1 MNLWETLQEF
11 LSPPA
16 SRNITLQDVREYLL
30 NAVLRVASVLGV
42 MVLLVNLPAMINRH
56 VWGSITLYTLLATWL
71 LGISFF
77 RGGTTYNLRAGTLLV
92 VLYIIGVA
100 STLQYAT
107 IGDGR
112 MWLLGLVILSAVFL
126 GLRAGLFTALVAT
139 STMLLIGWLMSI
151 NVLPVP
157 VFENLGLPGNFGTWT
172 NTSAAFLV
180 ISLILLTAVSTLIS
194 NTTQAAEERERL
206 LSNLEKEHAEAKQR
220 SRELERRQEQL
231 YTAAEISGVLGRVY
245 DPDALLQSVVDL
257 LTTHFDLYYSGVFL
271 LDEQGLYAVLHA
283 GSGEAGKR
291 MREAGHRL
299 AIGGTSMIG
308 WCIAHRKARI
318 ALDTGAE
325 AIRFNN
331 PHLPLTRSELAL
343 PIMLGNDVLGALTIQ
358 STRPNAFDQTDIA
371 ILQGIANSLATAIQ
385 NVRLVQR
392 LQQSLDE
399 VQRLN
404 RQYLINA
411 WQQETMGKEKGF
423 RLETENPAAPTVLP
437 ENRTI
442 EMPIIIRGV
451 QIGAIRVEG
460 AQPWDEQ
467 DSEFV
472 RAIAAQA
479 AQALENARLVQE
491 ILRQAQHEQVATAIA
506 EQARSSLDLETV
518 LRSSVQ
524 EIQKALRL
532 HRVQIRLFR
541 EAPSPEAHREL

>member
-11 LSPPA
+11 ISPPI
-16 SRNITLQDVREYLL
+16 SRDITLQDVREHLL

-42 MVLLVNLPAMINRH
+42 IVLLVNLPAMVNRH
-56 VWGSITLYTLLATWL
+56 AWGNIILYTLLATWL
-71 LGISFF
+71 LRISFF
-77 RGGTTYNLRAGTLLV
+77 RGTTYNLRAGTLLV
-92 VLYIIGVA
+92 TLYIVGTI

-112 MWLLGLVILSAVFL
+112 MWLLGLIILSAVFL
-126 GLRAGLFTALVAT
+126 GLRAGLFAALVTT
-139 STMLLIGWLMSI
+139 SSMLLIGWLMSI
-151 NVLPVP
+151 DVLPVP
-157 VFENLGLPGNFGTWT
+157 VFENLGLPGNFSTWT

-180 ISLILLTAVSTLIS
+180 ISLVLLTAVTTLIA
-194 NTTQAAEERERL
+194 NTNQAAEERERL
-206 LSNLEKEHAEAKQR
+206 LSTLEQEHKEAKQR
-220 SRELERRQEQL
+220 TRELERRQEQL

-245 DPDALLQSVVDL
+245 DLDALLQSVVDL
-257 LTTHFDLYYSGVFL
+257 LTTRFDLYYSGVFL
-271 LDEQGLYAVLHA
+271 LDEQGLYAVLQA

-318 ALDTGAE
+318 ALDTGTE

-358 STRPNAFDQTDIA
+358 STKPNAFDQTDIT

-385 NVRLVQR
+385 NARLVQR

-404 RQYLINA
+404 QQYLINA
-411 WQQETMGKEKGF
+411 WQQETTGKETGF
-423 RLETENPAAPTVLP
+423 RLEVENPAAPAILP
-437 ENRTI
+437 EDQTI
-442 EMPIIIRGV
+442 EVPIVLRGV
-451 QIGAIRVEG
+451 QIGAIQVEG

-467 DSEFV
+467 DIEFI
-472 RAIAAQA
+472 RAMAAQA

-491 ILRQAQHEQVATAIA
+491 TLRQAQREQVATAIA
-506 EQARSSLDLETV
+506 EQARSSLDLETI

-532 HRVQIRLFR
+532 HRVRIRLSQ
-541 EAPSPEAHREL
+541 EETSPEAHRGV